1 MKHKIFQ
8 LRLILAP
15 NIALKRKKILHKK
28 LQKIPPPTGGGFD
41 VGLEKNLSFFADYK
55 GKN

>member
-1 MKHKIFQ
+1 MVAICVPKGYTMRSNEKKYYTK
-8 LRLILAP
+8 
-15 NIALKRKKILHKK
+15 NCRKFL
-28 LQKIPPPTGGGFD
+28 PPPGGGFD

>member
-1 MKHKIFQ
+1 MK
-8 LRLILAP
+8 
-15 NIALKRKKILHKK
+15 KKYTPKK

-41 VGLEKNLSFFADYK
+41 LGFEKILSFFADYK